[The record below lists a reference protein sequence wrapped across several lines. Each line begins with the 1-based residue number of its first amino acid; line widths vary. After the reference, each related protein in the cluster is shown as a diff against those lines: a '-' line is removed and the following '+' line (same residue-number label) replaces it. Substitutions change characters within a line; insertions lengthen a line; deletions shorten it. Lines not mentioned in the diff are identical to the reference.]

1 VLEVL
6 EPGMLTT
13 VQDAGR
19 PEWTHL
25 GVPVSGACDPW
36 SLAVANL
43 LLDTD
48 RGAAAL
54 EMTLVGPT
62 LAVLAPGIVALA
74 GADLGGRVRENGRRL
89 LPGRVHRLERSTTLE
104 FPGPVDPTTGA
115 RAYLAM
121 PGGIAVPDVLGS
133 ASTCLSGGFGGMD
146 GRPVRSGDRLEPRT
160 GSVDRPDLEDR
171 IWSVADEDAPA
182 IGPDEAPI
190 RLVDGPH
197 LDMLGGSILDRLIAA
212 PWVVDQASDRV
223 GLRLAG
229 PDLAGR
235 DATGEPRA
243 IWPELLSHGVVWGA
257 VQLPPDGAPIV
268 LLADHQTVGG
278 YPVVAVAI
286 VADRPRLGQLRPGS
300 SVRFERTDLATAR
313 DELRRQERL
322 LVAGAA
328 TLRESA
334 RWDELWRSAG
344 S

>member
-1 VLEVL
+1 
-6 EPGMLTT
+6 MLTT

-25 GVPVSGACDPW
+25 GVPVSGPCDPW

-48 RGAAAL
+48 RRAAAL

-62 LAVLAPGIVALA
+62 LAVVEPRIVALA
-74 GADLGGRVRENGRRL
+74 GADLGGRVRETGRRL

-104 FPGPVDPTTGA
+104 FPGPVDATTGA

-121 PGGIAVPDVLGS
+121 PGGIAVQDVLGS

-146 GRPVRSGDRLEPRT
+146 GRPLRPGDRLEPGA
-160 GSVDRPDLEDR
+160 GSADRPDLEDR
-171 IWSVADEDAPA
+171 IWSVADDDAPA
-182 IGPDEAPI
+182 NGPGEAPI

-197 LDMLGGSILDRLIAA
+197 LDLLGGSVMDRLIAG

-223 GLRLAG
+223 GLRLSG
-229 PDLAGR
+229 PDLSGPDLSGPAR
-235 DATGEPRA
+235 PD
-243 IWPELLSHGVVWGA
+243 LLSHGVVWGA
-257 VQLPPDGAPIV
+257 VQVPPDGTPIV

-286 VADRPRLGQLRPGS
+286 AADRPRLGQLRPGS
-300 SVRFERTDLATAR
+300 PVRFERTDLATAR
-313 DELRRQERL
+313 DELRRQQRL
-322 LVAGAA
+322 LLAGAA

-344 S
+344 G

>member
-1 VLEVL
+1 
-6 EPGMLTT
+6 MLTT

-62 LAVLAPGIVALA
+62 LAVLEPGTVALA
-74 GADLGGRVRENGRRL
+74 GADLGGRVRETGRRL

-121 PGGIAVPDVLGS
+121 PGGIAVPEVLGS

-146 GRPVRSGDRLEPRT
+146 GRQLRPGDRLEPRA

-171 IWSVADEDAPA
+171 IWSVADDDAPA
-182 IGPDEAPI
+182 IGPGEAPI

-197 LDMLGGSILDRLIAA
+197 LDLLRGSVMDRLIAG

-229 PDLAGR
+229 SDVAGPDLAEP
-235 DATGEPRA
+235 DTTGEPRA
-243 IWPELLSHGVVWGA
+243 WPELLSHGVVWGA
-257 VQLPPDGAPIV
+257 VQVPPDGAPIV

-286 VADRPRLGQLRPGS
+286 AADRPRLGQLRPGS
-300 SVRFERTDLATAR
+300 PVRFERADLATAR
-313 DELRRQERL
+313 EELRRQQRRL
-322 LVAGAA
+322 LAGAA

-344 S
+344 G